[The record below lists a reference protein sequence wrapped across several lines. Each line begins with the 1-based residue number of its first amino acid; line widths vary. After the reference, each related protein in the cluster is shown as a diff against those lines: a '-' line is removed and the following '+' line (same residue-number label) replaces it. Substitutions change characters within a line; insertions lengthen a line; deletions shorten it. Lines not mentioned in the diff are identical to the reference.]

1 MTHMVNAVKHVG
13 VQISQ
18 NQLSCVSGMSFC
30 WSKLTDPQMAQGTWV
45 HALVV
50 QLVNNKIVLI
60 IDISNSYLHYHLICW
75 YSNPQL

>member
-1 MTHMVNAVKHVG
+1 MTHMVNAVKQVG

-18 NQLSCVSGMSFC
+18 NQLSCVSGLSFC
-30 WSKLTDPQMAQGTWV
+30 WSKLTDPQMADAKV

-60 IDISNSYLHYHLICW
+60 KWIDVDT
-75 YSNPQL
+75 